1 MTAPYPPK
9 LSSEGMGEA
18 GPLRVQG
25 TIGGLTFLKTDS
37 ELRAHSAKAITKCS
51 GRSADS
57 HSATAESNQIQKN
70 YLDWL
75 LSPGSLTRLSPNGG
89 LDIDDKAN
97 TAEGFATKNRNPL
110 IKTKLLGER
119 KMPQIFSLIEGSDN
133 SEIKRKTEEKRFK
146 EN

>member
-57 HSATAESNQIQKN
+57 HSATAEPIDSKKIQKN

-75 LSPGSLTRLSPNGG
+75 LSPAK
-89 LDIDDKAN
+89 LDIDDKAKS
-97 TAEGFATKNRNPL
+97 ASQAGYAPLGASPEGFAKGSETADKVG
-110 IKTKLLGER
+110 LGS
-119 KMPQIFSLIEGSDN
+119 IGGAD
-133 SEIKRKTEEKRFK
+133 
-146 EN
+146 

>member
-18 GPLRVQG
+18 GSLRAQG

-37 ELRAHSAKAITKCS
+37 GLISDSAKAITKSS
-51 GRSADS
+51 GRSGDS
-57 HSATAESNQIQKN
+57 SIHSNQIQKN

-75 LSPGSLTRLSPNGG
+75 LSPAK
-89 LDIDDKAN
+89 LDIDDKAKSP
-97 TAEGFATKNRNPL
+97 EGFATKNGNPL
-110 IKTKLLGER
+110 IKTKLLGEH

>member
-57 HSATAESNQIQKN
+57 HSATAEPIDSKKIQKN

-75 LSPGSLTRLSPNGG
+75 LSPAK
-89 LDIDDKAN
+89 LDIDDKAKSP
-97 TAEGFATKNRNPL
+97 EGFATKNRNPL

>member
-75 LSPGSLTRLSPNGG
+75 LSPASLKG
-89 LDIDDKAN
+89 LDIDDKAK
-97 TAEGFATKNRNPL
+97 TAEGLATKNRNPL